1 MVDLLC
7 TGNVFFYIVLA
18 NPLNFSLSL
27 FFLQFQFADIII
39 KDLRYDK
46 FYYNKKQDQGKDKKY
61 CKCLFYLP
69 NNNTRVASMLLFCN
83 LMNS

>member
-27 FFLQFQFADIII
+27 FFFAISVCRYNN

-46 FYYNKKQDQGKDKKY
+46 FYYNEKQDQGKDKKY

-69 NNNTRVASMLLFCN
+69 NNNTRVASMFLFCN